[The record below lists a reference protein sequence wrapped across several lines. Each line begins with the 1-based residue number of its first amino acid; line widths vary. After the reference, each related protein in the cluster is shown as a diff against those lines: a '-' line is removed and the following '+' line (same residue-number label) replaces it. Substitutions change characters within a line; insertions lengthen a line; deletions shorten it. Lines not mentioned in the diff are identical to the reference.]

1 MASQE
6 GHFGHKGVPAGCQKG
21 TMPTGRHLNRRPGS
35 ASAALD
41 FLADQFQFT
50 KGILYFLLFFVG
62 QQENCFPGSCPSPSS
77 PVFRCVS
84 ISSTFLAHCCAIF
97 LGHLGID
104 KSKYQRVIIWLG
116 NQLQTQVWGAPIY
129 GDNLHR
135 LPSPPQFWENI
146 GAI

>member
-6 GHFGHKGVPAGCQKG
+6 GHFRHKGVPAGCQKG
-21 TMPTGRHLNRRPGS
+21 TMPTGHHLNRRPGS

-104 KSKYQRVIIWLG
+104 KSKYHLIGQSTSTFPGYIPVTRVS
-116 NQLQTQVWGAPIY
+116 Y
-129 GDNLHR
+129 
-135 LPSPPQFWENI
+135 S
-146 GAI
+146 

>member
-6 GHFGHKGVPAGCQKG
+6 GHFRHKGVPAGCQKG

-116 NQLQTQVWGAPIY
+116 NQLA
-129 GDNLHR
+129 
-135 LPSPPQFWENI
+135 PSPVIFQLLEYHILSGGGFIN
-146 GAI
+146 